1 MITSSGFVIELVVTG
16 NMHCNRICF
25 VLMQFD
31 IDSLFVFD
39 DNCLLVFDNLA
50 DIWSESRNNFT
61 VSARF
66 KFGKTHRF
74 DTGKTMSSSVSH
86 TISFIIASVPFT
98 IAPSKSIL
106 RRHITRA
113 PMHIGNCS
121 NILAHSFSSL
131 EGSKLILHPILLACT
146 GLKNNDRAMPTF

>member
-1 MITSSGFVIELVVTG
+1 MKTNSTEPHVVCVVVVTD
-16 NMHCNRICF
+16 MS
-25 VLMQFD
+25 
-31 IDSLFVFD
+31 SLNIFTVA
-39 DNCLLVFDNLA
+39 NL
-50 DIWSESRNNFT
+50 INNFT

-66 KFGKTHRF
+66 QFGKTHRF
-74 DTGKTMSSSVSH
+74 DTAKTMSSSVSH

-113 PMHIGNCS
+113 PMHIGNWS

-131 EGSKLILHPILLACT
+131 EGSKLIFIPFYLLV
-146 GLKNNDRAMPTF
+146 LD